1 MEKDEKEKP
10 MRTSM
15 NQLSRKL
22 NKVGNTTSTSL
33 QRFTP
38 QK

>member
-1 MEKDEKEKP
+1 

-15 NQLSRKL
+15 NQLSRKV

-38 QK
+38 QKEAN